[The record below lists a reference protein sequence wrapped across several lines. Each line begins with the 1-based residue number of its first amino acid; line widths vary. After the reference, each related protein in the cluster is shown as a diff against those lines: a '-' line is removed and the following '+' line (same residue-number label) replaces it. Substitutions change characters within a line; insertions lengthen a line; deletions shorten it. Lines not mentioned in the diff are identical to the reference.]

1 MGAKSKTG
9 GFGGLRW
16 TLLKRQ
22 PAQLVQ
28 IIGELYRLSREN
40 QRFLEARLDQPKKQL
55 PAYRQLIAECL
66 YPDPLGRQTK
76 IRIAEAKRAISQ
88 YERAARDIT
97 GAADLMLTFVERG
110 TAYALDL
117 GYGDEGLFSSLAA
130 MLSRVLDARHRGSE
144 ELRRSIEPRL
154 IRLSSSART
163 IGWGYGDFVEDAIT
177 EALESDE

>member
-9 GFGGLRW
+9 GFGKLRS

-40 QRFLEARLDQPKKQL
+40 KRFLEARLDEPQKQL
-55 PAYRQLIAECL
+55 PAYRQLVTECL
-66 YPDPLGRQTK
+66 FPDPLRSTK
-76 IRIAEAKRAISQ
+76 IRIVEAKRAISQ
-88 YERAARDIT
+88 YERATRDMT
-97 GAADLMLTFVERG
+97 GTADLMLTFVESG

-117 GYGDEGLFSSLAA
+117 GYGGEGFFSSLSS
-130 MLSRVLDARHRGSE
+130 MLSRVLDAWHHGSE
-144 ELRRSIEPRL
+144 ELRRSLETRL
-154 IRLSSSART
+154 LRLSSSACT